1 MSFKIA
7 ATVSAVAMLAGCATI
22 FTGANQDIDIASS
35 PDGATVTIVNS
46 GGATVFSGVTPTEAQ
61 LARGEG
67 FFDAEKYTVT
77 ISKEGYPEQTVY
89 LNSTA
94 NGWTFANLILG
105 GVVGILID
113 GATGAIYS
121 YKPKDINVTLGTEA
135 SLEIRTVDQLSELE
149 RQSLTPIG

>member
-1 MSFKIA
+1 M
-7 ATVSAVAMLAGCATI
+7 
-22 FTGANQDIDIASS
+22 FTGANQDIDINSS
-35 PDGATVTIVNS
+35 PEGATVTIVNS
-46 GGATVFSGVTPTEAQ
+46 SGATVFTGTTPAEAE
-61 LARGEG
+61 LARSEG

-77 ISKEGYPEQTVY
+77 VSKDGYPDQTVT

-94 NGWTFANLILG
+94 NGWTFANLILD

-121 YKPKDINVTLGTEA
+121 YKPNDINVTLGETA

-149 RQSLTPIG
+149 LQSLTPIG